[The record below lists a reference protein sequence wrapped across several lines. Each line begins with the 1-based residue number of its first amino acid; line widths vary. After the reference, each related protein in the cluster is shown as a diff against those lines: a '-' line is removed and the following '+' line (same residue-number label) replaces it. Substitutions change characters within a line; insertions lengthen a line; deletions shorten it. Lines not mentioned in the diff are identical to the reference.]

1 MNRRKFIHD
10 SGCAAIGGS
19 TLLSSIMNLSALNA
33 SAGYHNT
40 SDFKALVC
48 ILLAGGNDSFNMLIP
63 KGSSEYQEYQTVR
76 GGLAIP
82 NNDIL
87 SLNNGTNNN
96 RELGLHPVMSNVK
109 NIYNIGDAAFISN
122 VGSLVEPVNLNQYQN
137 ASKKL
142 PLGLF
147 SHVDEIAHWQTSIPQ
162 ERGSIGW
169 GGRMA
174 DLLNSVNTN
183 QNISM
188 SISLSGGNLLQTGD
202 ITRPFTL
209 TANGAVG
216 VNGYNGMSTFDQI
229 RTNALD
235 SLLGGHHANLFERT
249 YKEIVKNSNDA
260 NLNYDSAVA
269 NTPPL
274 QTSFS
279 SNNATSQELKVVAE
293 TIAAREGLQMSR
305 QIFFITIGG
314 WDHHD
319 EVLNSQASKLNK
331 LDTALSEF
339 YSALAELNVKEDV
352 TTFTISDFGRTLTSN
367 GNGSDHAWGGNA
379 LVMGGAVNG
388 NNIYGQYP
396 DLYLNNPLDVGR
408 GRLIPTLAADEYLAE
423 LAIWFGVPKSEL
435 DIVFPNIHA
444 FYDVTSST
452 SPIGYLED

>member
-1 MNRRKFIHD
+1 MKRRKFIHD
-10 SGCAAIGGS
+10 AGCAAIGGS
-19 TLLSSIMNLSALNA
+19 TLISSIMNLSTLNA

-63 KGSSEYQEYQTVR
+63 KGTSEHQEYQSIR

-82 NNDIL
+82 KNNVL
-87 SLNNGTNNN
+87 TLNNGLNNN
-96 RELGLHPVMSNVK
+96 RELGLHPSLVNVR
-109 NIYNIGDAAFISN
+109 NIYNSGDAAFISN
-122 VGSLVEPVNLNQYQN
+122 VGSLVEPVDFTHFQN
-137 ASKKL
+137 GSKRL

-174 DLLNSVNTN
+174 DLLSSVNTN

-188 SISLSGGNLLQTGD
+188 SISLSGGNLLQTGEL
-202 ITRPFTL
+202 TRPFTL
-209 TANGAVG
+209 TSNGAVG
-216 VNGYNGMSTFDQI
+216 INGYDAMSTFDQI
-229 RTNALD
+229 RTSALD
-235 SLLGGHHANLFERT
+235 SLLGGQHTNLFERT
-249 YKEIVKNSNDA
+249 YMEVVKNSNDA
-260 NLNYDSAVA
+260 NLYYDTAVA

-279 SNNATSQELKVVAE
+279 ANNVTSQELKVVAQ
-293 TIAAREGLQMSR
+293 TIAARNDLGMSR
-305 QIFFITIGG
+305 QIFFVTIGG

-319 EVLNSQASKLNK
+319 EVLNSQALKLSK

-339 YSALAELNVKEDV
+339 NDSLNELGLTNDV

-396 DLYLNNPLDVGR
+396 DLFLDNPLDVGR
-408 GRLIPTLAADEYLAE
+408 GRLIPTLAADQYLAE
-423 LAIWFGVPKSEL
+423 LALWFGVPKSEL
-435 DIVFPNIHA
+435 DIIFPNIHN
-444 FYDVTSST
+444 FYDVLSS
-452 SPIGYLED
+452 SNPIGFMQ

>member
-1 MNRRKFIHD
+1 MKRRKFIHD
-10 SGCAAIGGS
+10 AGCAAIGGS
-19 TLLSSIMNLSALNA
+19 TLISSIMNLSTLNA

-63 KGSSEYQEYQTVR
+63 KGTSEHQEYQSIR

-82 NNDIL
+82 KNNVL
-87 SLNNGTNNN
+87 TLNNGLNNN
-96 RELGLHPVMSNVK
+96 RELGLHPSLVNVR
-109 NIYNIGDAAFISN
+109 NIYDSGDAAFISN
-122 VGSLVEPVNLNQYQN
+122 VGSLVEPVDFTHFQN
-137 ASKKL
+137 GSKRL

-174 DLLNSVNTN
+174 DLLSSVNTN

-188 SISLSGGNLLQTGD
+188 SISLSGGNLLQTGEL
-202 ITRPFTL
+202 TRPFTL
-209 TANGAVG
+209 TSNGAVG
-216 VNGYNGMSTFDQI
+216 INGYDAMSTFDQI
-229 RTNALD
+229 RTSALD
-235 SLLGGHHANLFERT
+235 SLLGGQHTNLFERT
-249 YKEIVKNSNDA
+249 YMEVVKNSNDA
-260 NLNYDSAVA
+260 NLYYDTAVA

-279 SNNATSQELKVVAE
+279 ANNVTSQELKVVAQ
-293 TIAAREGLQMSR
+293 TIAARNDLGMSR
-305 QIFFITIGG
+305 QIFFVTIGG

-319 EVLNSQASKLNK
+319 EVLNSQALKLSK

-339 YSALAELNVKEDV
+339 NDSLNELGLTNDV

-396 DLYLNNPLDVGR
+396 DLFLDNPLDVGR
-408 GRLIPTLAADEYLAE
+408 GRLIPTLAADQYLAE
-423 LAIWFGVPKSEL
+423 LALWFGVPKSEL
-435 DIVFPNIHA
+435 DIIFPNIHN
-444 FYDVTSST
+444 FYDVLSS
-452 SPIGYLED
+452 SNPIGFMQ

>member
-1 MNRRKFIHD
+1 MKRRKFIHD
-10 SGCAAIGGS
+10 AGCAAIGGS
-19 TLLSSIMNLSALNA
+19 TLISSIMNLSTLNA

-63 KGSSEYQEYQTVR
+63 KGTSEHQEYQSIR

-82 NNDIL
+82 KNNVL
-87 SLNNGTNNN
+87 TLNNGLNNN
-96 RELGLHPVMSNVK
+96 RELGLHPSLVNVR
-109 NIYNIGDAAFISN
+109 NIYDSGDAAFISN
-122 VGSLVEPVNLNQYQN
+122 VGSLVEPVDFTHFQN
-137 ASKKL
+137 GSKRL

-174 DLLNSVNTN
+174 DLLSSVNTN

-188 SISLSGGNLLQTGD
+188 SISLSGGNLLQTGEL
-202 ITRPFTL
+202 TRPFTL
-209 TANGAVG
+209 TSNGAVG
-216 VNGYNGMSTFDQI
+216 INGYDAMSTFDQI
-229 RTNALD
+229 RTSALD
-235 SLLGGHHANLFERT
+235 SLLGGQHTNLFERT
-249 YKEIVKNSNDA
+249 YMEVVKNSNDA
-260 NLNYDSAVA
+260 NLYYDTAVA

-279 SNNATSQELKVVAE
+279 ANNVTSQELKVVAQ
-293 TIAAREGLQMSR
+293 TIAARNDLGMSR
-305 QIFFITIGG
+305 QIFFLTIGG

-319 EVLNSQASKLNK
+319 EVLNSQALKLSK

-339 YSALAELNVKEDV
+339 NDSLNELGLTNDV

-396 DLYLNNPLDVGR
+396 DLFLDNPLDVGR
-408 GRLIPTLAADEYLAE
+408 GRLIPTLAADQYLAE
-423 LAIWFGVPKSEL
+423 LALWFGVPKSEL
-435 DIVFPNIHA
+435 DIIFPNIYN
-444 FYDVTSST
+444 FYDVLSS
-452 SPIGYLED
+452 SNPIGFMQ

>member
-1 MNRRKFIHD
+1 MKRRKFIHD
-10 SGCAAIGGS
+10 AGCAAIGGS
-19 TLLSSIMNLSALNA
+19 TLISSIMNLSTLNA

-63 KGSSEYQEYQTVR
+63 KGTSEHQEYQSIR

-82 NNDIL
+82 KNNVL
-87 SLNNGTNNN
+87 TLNNGLNNN
-96 RELGLHPVMSNVK
+96 RELGLHPSLVNVR
-109 NIYNIGDAAFISN
+109 NIYDSGDAAFISN
-122 VGSLVEPVNLNQYQN
+122 VGSLVEPVDFTHFQN
-137 ASKKL
+137 GSKRL

-174 DLLNSVNTN
+174 DLLSSVNTN

-188 SISLSGGNLLQTGD
+188 SISLSGGNLLQTGEL
-202 ITRPFTL
+202 TRPFTL
-209 TANGAVG
+209 TSNGAVG
-216 VNGYNGMSTFDQI
+216 INGYDAMSTFDQI
-229 RTNALD
+229 RTSALD
-235 SLLGGHHANLFERT
+235 SLLGGQHTNLFERT
-249 YKEIVKNSNDA
+249 YMEVVKNSNDA
-260 NLNYDSAVA
+260 NLYYDTAVA

-279 SNNATSQELKVVAE
+279 ANNVTSQELKVVAQ
-293 TIAAREGLQMSR
+293 TIAARNDLGMSR
-305 QIFFITIGG
+305 QIFFLTIGG

-319 EVLNSQASKLNK
+319 EVLNSQALKLSK

-339 YSALAELNVKEDV
+339 NDSLNELGLTNDV

-396 DLYLNNPLDVGR
+396 DLFLDNPLDVGR
-408 GRLIPTLAADEYLAE
+408 GRLIPTLAADQYLAE
-423 LAIWFGVPKSEL
+423 LALWFGVPKSEL
-435 DIVFPNIHA
+435 DIIFPNIHN
-444 FYDVTSST
+444 FYDVLSS
-452 SPIGYLED
+452 SNPIGFMQ